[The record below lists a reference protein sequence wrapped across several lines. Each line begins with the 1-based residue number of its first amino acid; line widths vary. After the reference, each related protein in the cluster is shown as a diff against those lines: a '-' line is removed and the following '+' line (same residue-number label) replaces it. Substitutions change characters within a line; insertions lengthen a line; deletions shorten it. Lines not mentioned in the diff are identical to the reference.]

1 MVYSKILCEDSYRRA
16 LALCKGK
23 YQENLLRGTEA
34 LSGATLRGKAKNY
47 WKHYKASRE
56 NLLARMTSAGIPWKE
71 ERGPNNK
78 RILVIGEEE

>member
-1 MVYSKILCEDSYRRA
+1 MVHTKILCEEAFKQA

-56 NLLARMTSAGIPWKE
+56 NLLARMTEAGIPWRE
-71 ERGPNNK
+71 ERGRFGK
-78 RILVIGEEE
+78 RILVIGEDQ